1 MQFSDF
7 SHHLLELE
15 GTSSRLEMTRIL
27 AELFKKL
34 KGKEIEQVSYL
45 LEGQLVPQYL
55 SLEFQLS
62 IKMVLRALVRIEA
75 KQDESG
81 GEPINLFGE
90 ADASELEATIQKRYK
105 KLGDV
110 GLLAAE
116 ILEKNKA
123 KDISISQVY
132 EELVTIAQENGEGSQ
147 ERKLAQLVGLLQKL
161 DGSSAKFVS
170 RIIVGRLRLGF
181 STMTM
186 LDALSWTQTG
196 TKEETTLLEEAF
208 QRKADLGKLAN
219 TYLEASTKEQ
229 RLKALATYQT
239 EEGVPIVPQLCQR
252 LNSPEEVI
260 EKMSEVIVEPKYDG
274 LRVQIHVDASIKSSK
289 PEIRAFTR
297 NLENVSQMFPE
308 LQQLPKYFNQAKSV
322 ILDAEAIGFDPS
334 TGKLALFQTT
344 MTRKRKHEI
353 EETANAI
360 PLKFFI
366 FDVIAIDG
374 KSLINEKLR
383 VRKDLLAKLIKDNE
397 TFLPTDF
404 IVTSDPK
411 ELQTYHEE
419 KLAEGLEGVVIK
431 QVNAPYQSGRKNWY
445 WVKMKE
451 KAGTQGKLTDT
462 LDTVVMGYYFGRGKR
477 TAFGIGA
484 FLVGVLD
491 AENKLKTIA
500 KIGTGLSDEQF
511 KELKERA
518 DTLVVKEKPAEY
530 EVAKA
535 LIPDVWI
542 TPNIVT
548 EVAADEL
555 TVSPNH
561 SAGYALRFP
570 RLIRFRTDKGWENAT
585 TMTEVEQMLA
595 AT

>member
-1 MQFSDF
+1 MQFAEF
-7 SHHLLELE
+7 SKHLLELE
-15 GTSSRLEMTRIL
+15 KTASRLEMTRIL

-34 KGKEIEQVSYL
+34 KGEEIEEVSYL

-62 IKMVLRALVRIEA
+62 IKMVLRALVRIEGSA
-75 KQDESG
+75 SG
-81 GEPINLFGE
+81 KGEATNLFGE
-90 ADASELEATIQKRYK
+90 ADSSELEGALQKRYK

-116 ILEKNKA
+116 VLDDSTAERLT
-123 KDISISQVY
+123 ISQVY
-132 EELVTIAQENGEGSQ
+132 KELVAIAQENGEGSQ
-147 ERKLAQLVGLLQKL
+147 ERKLASLVELFQKL
-161 DGSSAKFVS
+161 DAASAKFVS

-186 LDALSWTQTG
+186 LDALSWAQTG
-196 TKEETTLLEEAF
+196 SKEETALLEEAF
-208 QRKADLGKLAN
+208 QRKADLGKLAR
-219 TYLEASTKEQ
+219 TYLETSSTEQ
-229 RLKALATYQT
+229 RAKVLESYQT

-252 LNSPEEVI
+252 LNSPQEVI
-260 EKMSEVIVEPKYDG
+260 EKMGEVIVEPKYDG
-274 LRVQIHVDASIKSSK
+274 LRVQIHIDASTKSGD

-308 LQQLPKYFNQAKSV
+308 LQHLPKLLTKAKSV
-322 ILDAEAIGFDPS
+322 ILDAEAIGYDPA

-353 EETANAI
+353 EATATSI
-360 PLKFFI
+360 PLKFFV

-374 KSLINEKLR
+374 QSLIDKTLR
-383 VRKDLLAKLIKDNE
+383 ERKDLLSKLFKQNE
-397 TFLPTDF
+397 TFLPTEF
-404 IVTSDPK
+404 IVTKDPN

-419 KLAEGLEGVVIK
+419 QLAEGLEGVVIK
-431 QVNAPYQSGRKNWY
+431 QVIAPYQSGRKNWY

-491 AENKLKTIA
+491 AQNTLKTIA

-518 DTLVVKEKPAEY
+518 DKLVIQEKPAEY

-555 TVSPNH
+555 TISPNH

-570 RLIRFRTDKGWENAT
+570 RLIRFRTDKSWENAT

-595 AT
+595 AS